1 MLLLASTNLPIQ
13 FGDES
18 KPIKFDI
25 QLNQHLGS
33 IPVPGLEDSF
43 PHVPPKKLVIFRDY
57 VTCGG
62 FLKLGVP
69 WNHPFEKD
77 IAKPS
82 ILGYVGGDFTRS
94 WLSLPLWH
102 STKVKGGKKKKHF
115 GVYPIYG
122 NPHLSSFTIA
132 ATLTSPASSWNGL
145 VGIPPPGVAPG
156 RLLSMGLPWK
166 SSVDWFSLGEFTGK
180 PEKPHLFEEHP
191 WFFRLGLS
199 FKPMKISMEYSWN
212 IGIWVEYNN

>member
-102 STKVKGGKKKKHF
+102 STKVKGGKKKKTF
-115 GVYPIYG
+115 WGI
-122 NPHLSSFTIA
+122 PHLWKPPFIFIYHSGNTDFARLELKWPSWYTTTGCGSWATSFNGIA
-132 ATLTSPASSWNGL
+132 MEIFSGL
-145 VGIPPPGVAPG
+145 VFSG
-156 RLLSMGLPWK
+156 RIFRK
-166 SSVDWFSLGEFTGK
+166 TGK
-180 PEKPHLFEEHP
+180 ATFV
-191 WFFRLGLS
+191 WRT
-199 FKPMKISMEYSWN
+199 PMVFPVRI
-212 IGIWVEYNN
+212 VL

>member
-1 MLLLASTNLPIQ
+1 MPIGLGRFVSTC
-13 FGDES
+13 S
-18 KPIKFDI
+18 T
-25 QLNQHLGS
+25 
-33 IPVPGLEDSF
+33 
-43 PHVPPKKLVIFRDY
+43 KKLVIFRDY
-57 VTCGG
+57 VTFGG
-62 FLKLGVP
+62 LLKSGVP

-82 ILGYVGGDFTRS
+82 ILGYIGGDFTRS
-94 WLSLPLWH
+94 WLSLPLSH
-102 STKVKGGKKKKHF
+102 STKVKGGEKKHF

-180 PEKPHLFEEHP
+180 LQIFSKNTHGFS
-191 WFFRLGLS
+191 G
-199 FKPMKISMEYSWN
+199 
-212 IGIWVEYNN
+212 